1 MTAEIITIGDE
12 LLIGQIVDTNS
23 AWIGEQLSL
32 TGIKV
37 HQISSISDNEEHILK
52 ALAEA
57 EKRVDLVLITG
68 GLGPTKD
75 DITKKALCKYFD
87 TDLVMYEDILAKIKE
102 FFDRRGFKMLDVN
115 KQQAALPENCTI
127 IPNPVGTASGMWFE
141 KNKTIFVSMP
151 GIPHE
156 MKRIMTDG
164 VLPKLKKEYD
174 LPVILHRT
182 ILTYG
187 IIESELSDLL
197 EDFEKKL
204 PEGVKLAYLPSLE
217 RLRLRLSISGKH
229 KLELEKI
236 LDEQENKLKK
246 YLGNKIFGYGD
257 SSLQEAVGI
266 LLKEKKQTLSTA
278 ESCTGGNI
286 AHKITS
292 VSGSSQYFKGSV
304 VAYDNSIKQNVLQVQ
319 ELSLIKYGAV
329 SKEVVEQ
336 MALGI
341 QKLMQTDYAIAT
353 SGIAGPTGGTSEKPV
368 GTTWIAIASPDGE
381 VYTRKYVFGTQR
393 EQNIRRATSVALNNL
408 RKLLLKE

>member
-353 SGIAGPTGGTSEKPV
+353 SGIAGPTGETSEKPV